1 MRSLLARLFPVGQY
15 ELLTERERAQI
26 VYATLFTG
34 MIALIL
40 YSVVARVWSVEGIDG
55 GLSTI
60 QAMAYRPELALLFVG
75 MMGTVVAGY
84 WLVRV
89 GRLNIGRWAPFAVM
103 LVLNAMV
110 GLLGESVEILRLTEP
125 MTWIILIGVGGLMA
139 GFPGIVVGVIYALV
153 ILVLRLEVIPQQ
165 FLLTM
170 LLQIGLTSV
179 VVTLLV
185 RQIRISRSEGQTLD
199 TRERLL
205 LAEINAQITSKAAVH
220 VPLQD
225 ILDTTIDLILRNFPQ
240 VYHVQIFLLDE
251 HGVQAQLVAS
261 TGEAGR
267 VLLAREHALAVGSLS
282 VIGQCTFTGE
292 VITARAGASGSM
304 HRPNPL
310 LPDTLLEVAFPLRVG
325 EQIIGALDLQSR
337 TVRNLSSNEIAT
349 FQTLSDS
356 LSLAIADV
364 RQYEIVRAQAQENQR
379 LAEQARETLREVERL
394 NQRLIGRAWSD
405 FLAGRGESAALELDL
420 EEGQETREA
429 AWTPTLEQAA
439 LDNRIVRQQ
448 GTVAV
453 PLRVRG
459 QVIGAMEFE
468 LDDAGKLT
476 KEDLEL
482 IEEISERFGLAA
494 DNTRLVE
501 QSQRT
506 AQREALVNEISSRLQ
521 SANSVEGTLR
531 EAARSLTDA
540 LRARRVQIHLGS
552 PENAA
557 PAKQGESA

>member
-1 MRSLLARLFPVGQY
+1 MRSLLARLFPVEQY

-26 VYATLFTG
+26 VYATLFIG
-34 MIALIL
+34 IFALLI
-40 YSVVARVWSVEGIDG
+40 YGAVARVWSVAGIDES
-55 GLSTI
+55 LSTI
-60 QAMAYRPELALLFVG
+60 QAMAYRPELALLYLAMISAVIG
-75 MMGTVVAGY
+75 GY
-84 WLVRV
+84 WLVRRGQLDIARWIPFGILV
-89 GRLNIGRWAPFAVM
+89 G
-103 LVLNAMV
+103 LNAIV
-110 GLLGESVEILRLTEP
+110 SLLGDPVATLRITEP
-125 MTWIILIGVGGLMA
+125 MTWLIVITTGGLLV
-139 GFPGIVVGVIYALV
+139 GTPGVIVGALYVVG

-170 LLQIGLTSV
+170 LLQIGMISV
-179 VVTLLV
+179 VVSLLV
-185 RQIRISRSEGQTLD
+185 RQIRISRSEGQTMD

-205 LAEINAQITSKAAVH
+205 LAEINSQITSKAALH

-225 ILDTTIDLILRNFPQ
+225 VLDTTIDLILRNFPQ
-240 VYHVQIFLLDE
+240 IYHVQIFLLDE
-251 HGVQAQLVAS
+251 HGVQAQLAAS

-267 VLLAREHALAVGSLS
+267 VLLAREHSLAVGSLS

-292 VITARAGASGSM
+292 VIIAQAGASDSM

-337 TVRNLSSNEIAT
+337 TVRRLSRNEIAT

-364 RQYEIVRAQAQENQR
+364 RQYEVVRAQAQENQR
-379 LAEQARETLREVERL
+379 LAEQARETLRELEQL

-420 EEGQETREA
+420 VEGQKSREA

-439 LDNRIVRQQ
+439 LDNRIVRQKS
-448 GTVAV
+448 TLAV

-468 LDDAGKLT
+468 LDDAGRLT
-476 KEDLEL
+476 REDLEL
-482 IEEISERFGLAA
+482 VEEISERFGLAA

-552 PENAA
+552 PERA
-557 PAKQGESA
+557 AKQGESA

>member
-60 QAMAYRPELALLFVG
+60 QAMAYRPELVLLFVG

-540 LRARRVQIHLGS
+540 LRARRVQIHLGN
-552 PENAA
+552 PETA
-557 PAKQGESA
+557 AKQGESA

>member
-540 LRARRVQIHLGS
+540 LRARRVQIHLGN
-552 PENAA
+552 PETA
-557 PAKQGESA
+557 AKQGESA

>member
-26 VYATLFTG
+26 VYATLFIG

-60 QAMAYRPELALLFVG
+60 QAMAYRPELVLLLLTMVG
-75 MMGTVVAGY
+75 AVIAGY

-89 GRLNIGRWAPFAVM
+89 GRLDIGRWAPFAVM
-103 LVLNAMV
+103 LILNAMV
-110 GLLGESVEILRLTEP
+110 GLLGERVEILRLTEP

-139 GFPGIVVGVIYALV
+139 GFPGIVVGAVYALV

-170 LLQIGLTSV
+170 LLQIGLMSV

-185 RQIRISRSEGQTLD
+185 RQVRISRSEGQTLD

-225 ILDTTIDLILRNFPQ
+225 IMDTTIDLILRNFPQ

-267 VLLAREHALAVGSLS
+267 VMLAREHALAVGSLS

-292 VITARAGASGSM
+292 VIIARAGASGSM

-337 TVRNLSSNEIAT
+337 TVRRLSRNEIAT

-420 EEGQETREA
+420 EAGKEFREA

-552 PENAA
+552 PETV
-557 PAKQGESA
+557 AKQGESA

>member
-60 QAMAYRPELALLFVG
+60 QAMAYRPELVLLFVG
-75 MMGTVVAGY
+75 MIGTVVAGY